1 METISYLFSL
11 ATQVHWSLVLGVV
24 ALVFSTLLLL
34 SIDSA
39 AHIEGALYFGIV
51 SVLSFSYPFAKEM
64 QLDASTVFGFITIIV
79 MYIAVGFF
87 FAKKFVKH
95 EIQKEDQRFNLETQA
110 LTDYCVKKLH
120 SNVDAVGN
128 HTAKMVK
135 ICFDLLSGNIT
146 EFDYIR
152 QMSALTNIP
161 FKVGISQDL
170 NDEIRR
176 DLILKWV
183 VGHSLDFMRTN
194 SSLNYLHSY
203 SVQRLFGIA
212 ADNFDWIQKE
222 INTDNVFSLTRA
234 YVLAWPVAVIA
245 EVLRRAPSKYQK
257 FKEDIVATIVKE
269 SQTKCS

>member
-11 ATQVHWSLVLGVV
+11 ATQVHWSLVLGFV
-24 ALVFSTLLLL
+24 ALVLSTLLLL

-64 QLDASTVFGFITIIV
+64 QLDASKVFGCITIV
-79 MYIAVGFF
+79 GMYVAVGFF

-95 EIQKEDQRFNLETQA
+95 EIQKEDQRFNIETKA
-110 LTDYCVKKLH
+110 LTEYCVKKLH
-120 SNVDAVGN
+120 SNVDAVGD

-135 ICFDLLSGNIT
+135 ICFDRLSGSIT
-146 EFDYIR
+146 QFDYVRQIR
-152 QMSALTNIP
+152 PLTNIP

-170 NDEIRR
+170 NDDIRQE
-176 DLILKWV
+176 LVLNWV

-203 SVQRLFGIA
+203 SVQRLFGMA
-212 ADNFDWIQKE
+212 VDYFDWIQKE

-245 EVLRRAPSKYQK
+245 EILRRAPAKYQK
-257 FKEDIVATIVKE
+257 FKEDVVATIVKE